1 MKKQIALFIYL
12 LLLKHLPASDSGRT
26 IVVFIRKIRSSVGK
40 FIFTSSGIDINIEKG
55 ADFGTGEGISIGDY
69 SGLGINCIV
78 RDPLEIGN
86 NVMMGPD
93 VIIYTSNHETS
104 RWDIPMRGQGATP
117 KEKVIISDDVWI
129 GARVII
135 LPGVKIGKGVILA
148 AGAVVTKDI
157 PDYAVAGG
165 VPAKVIKFRNNR
177 NKN

>member
-1 MKKQIALFIYL
+1 MKIFCLFIYYFFL
-12 LLLKHLPASDSGRT
+12 RYLPATDNAYR
-26 IVVFIRKIRSSVGK
+26 VFSIFRKLRSFVGK
-40 FIFTSSGIDINIEKG
+40 YVFDSCGTNINIEKK
-55 ADFGTGEGISIGDY
+55 ANFGTGKGISIGNN
-69 SGLGINCIV
+69 SGLGINCKV
-78 RDPLEIGN
+78 RGPLEIGN
-86 NVMMGPD
+86 DVMMGPD

-117 KEKVIISDDVWI
+117 KEKIIISDDVWI

-157 PDYAVAGG
+157 PNYAVAGG